1 MTSFLIK
8 HRENAGTL
16 VWYPSCLSSLRSPLE
31 GDIYDIPNRYPLYKV
46 YMGLIIKGTIS
57 RGPHHFPHDFRMA
70 SFQLHWLLSKVDVIA
85 QRAAIGKQIPEVSAA
100 LEEWSFCS
108 RMDG

>member
-1 MTSFLIK
+1 
-8 HRENAGTL
+8 
-16 VWYPSCLSSLRSPLE
+16 
-31 GDIYDIPNRYPLYKV
+31 
-46 YMGLIIKGTIS
+46 MGLIIKATIS

-100 LEEWSFCS
+100 LEEMPKT
-108 RMDG
+108 RMDGWFVDDVVGKMGKLCRKWLETQKIMIFLDHLIEEKVAA